1 MTKDQDQDQLAH
13 RNLDASEQPLDAA
26 NQSLAD
32 ALRASFRILK
42 GIMFVLIILYLF
54 SNVRRIE
61 SHEQALVLR
70 MGQLKAGPPHEAGLV
85 WAFPFPIDE
94 IVPLPTR
101 KSNELP
107 IDSHSFHRRKNE
119 IGKPISFIARGG
131 TEGLHP
137 ILDGAL
143 MTSDGGLVHARW
155 KVIYKIDDVGRYI
168 SQIMGKKVEAAEKL
182 IQTYVENVGILLA
195 SELTS
200 EEFIRTRV
208 DHVQSE
214 MKRRVNNK
222 LHEIESGITVQS
234 IEMHEPT
241 PPITVRL
248 AFDHTQRAENQKQK
262 KIREADKDRTRI
274 LNEAAGAAYSKL
286 LNALDEAERT
296 QNSVT
301 THDEPFS
308 ERVDQILTQEVE
320 GEAGRMIKDAGAYL
334 SKIVGKMKSDVEMY
348 RTLLPEYQRNPHL
361 LIARLWEDTKTI
373 IFNYPGVTK
382 IIRPYEATLRLNI
395 SLDPEE
401 TRLIEKRRL
410 EEQKFDASQL
420 RIKRYIPV
428 GPEYD

>member
-1 MTKDQDQDQLAH
+1 MTKDQDQLAH
-13 RNLDASEQPLDAA
+13 RDLDVTEQPLDAA

-42 GIMFVLIILYLF
+42 GIMFILIILYLF

-70 MGQLKAGPPHEAGLV
+70 MGQLKTGPPHEAGLV

-119 IGKPISFIARGG
+119 IGKPLSFISRGP
-131 TEGLHP
+131 TNGLHP

-143 MTSDGGLVHARW
+143 MTSDAGLVHVRW

-168 SQIMGKKVEAAEKL
+168 SQIKGKKVEAAEKL

-195 SELTS
+195 SERTS
-200 EEFIRTRV
+200 EEFIRTRL
-208 DHVQSE
+208 DDVQSE
-214 MKRRVNNK
+214 MKRHVNKK

-262 KIREADKDRTRI
+262 KIREAEKDRTRI
-274 LNEAAGAAYSKL
+274 LNEAAGVAYPKL
-286 LNALDEAERT
+286 LDALDQAQRT
-296 QNSVT
+296 QNSIT
-301 THDEPFS
+301 TNEPLPK
-308 ERVDQILTQEVE
+308 RIDQILTHEVE

-334 SKIVGKMKSDVEMY
+334 SKIVGKMQSDVEMY
-348 RTLLPEYQRNPHL
+348 RTLLPEYQRNPQL

-382 IIRPYEATLRLNI
+382 IIRPYAATLRLNI
-395 SLDPEE
+395 STDPEE
-401 TRLIEKRRL
+401 TRNAEKRRL
-410 EEQKFDASQL
+410 QDQKFDASKL